1 MSSSL
6 RAHRAQSAR
15 LGLALFLAAATML
28 AGCKKEEKK
37 AEERPPVEV
46 TVMKIVPHDTP
57 VSFEFVGQTQS
68 TRQVQIVARVNGFLD
83 KRVYTEGS
91 FVKAGQVMFLQDPKP
106 FKAQLDAAK
115 GELAEQQARL
125 QVARDNLARVKPLAA
140 RKALSQR
147 ELDDATGQFLA
158 ASAAVETA
166 KANVEEARLNLGY
179 TTITT
184 PVTGLSSFAK
194 VQDGQY
200 LSGTGESS
208 VLTYVQ
214 QTDPIWVNFS
224 ISENDMLKFR
234 TEQAA
239 GLLRLPG
246 QDNYEVEVV
255 LADGSVFPKRG
266 RITFANADYNSQ
278 TGTFLLRATIPN
290 PGAQLRPGQFVRV
303 RILGAVRPNAIL
315 VPQEAVLQGAKGHFV
330 VVIDKDNKAEI
341 RGVEV
346 GPWYGNYWFI
356 TRGLAPGDTVVVD
369 GMVKLSPGAPVKI
382 VKTIEATPSLEV
394 PGAGAAGAS
403 AIGGTPGAG
412 TAAGTGAA
420 AGVAAGVAA
429 GAATGGQ
436 VGAAAGVTA
445 GAGTAAGEGAVA
457 SVGAAAGAPI
467 AAGSAGGDAAVP
479 ARVYFELDSAKLGAE
494 ALGEL
499 AKVAAY
505 LKSRADILVTITGYT
520 DKTGTHAYNVVLA
533 KERAK
538 AVRKALLERGVK
550 PGQVSLKAPANITGG
565 DDNKDARRVD
575 VSLAAPGAAP
585 ASSTAQMQK

>member
-1 MSSSL
+1 MISTL
-6 RAHRAQSAR
+6 FARPAQLLH
-15 LGLALFLAAATML
+15 LGIVLLFTVAVL

-46 TVMKIVPHDTP
+46 TVMKMAPRDTP

-166 KANVEEARLNLGY
+166 KANVEEAQLNLGY

-184 PVTGLSSFAK
+184 PVSGLSSFAK

-200 LSGTGESS
+200 LSGSGESS
-208 VLTYVQ
+208 VLTYVAQ
-214 QTDPIWVNFS
+214 IDPIWVNFS
-224 ISENDMLKFR
+224 ISENDMLKTR
-234 TEQAA
+234 TERGA
-239 GLLRLPG
+239 GLLRMPAN
-246 QDNYEVEVV
+246 DDFEVEI
-255 LADGSVFPKRG
+255 LLSDGSVFPKRG

-290 PGAQLRPGQFVRV
+290 PGTQLRPGQFVRV
-303 RILGAVRPNAIL
+303 RILGAIRPNAIL
-315 VPQEAVLQGAKGHFV
+315 VPQQAVLQGAQGHFV
-330 VVIDKDNKAEI
+330 VVVDKENKAEI
-341 RGVEV
+341 RPVEV
-346 GPWYGNYWFI
+346 GPWYGNDWFI

-382 VKTIEATPSLEV
+382 VATKTAAETATPK
-394 PGAGAAGAS
+394 
-403 AIGGTPGAG
+403 
-412 TAAGTGAA
+412 TGAA
-420 AGVAAGVAA
+420 PAPASSTAGPTAG
-429 GAATGGQ
+429 GSEAT
-436 VGAAAGVTA
+436 AAAASASPDASPLPARIYFTLNSA
-445 GAGTAAGEGAVA
+445 RLDSDATAAVTN
-457 SVGAAAGAPI
+457 
-467 AAGSAGGDAAVP
+467 AAVH
-479 ARVYFELDSAKLGAE
+479 
-494 ALGEL
+494 L
-499 AKVAAY
+499 AGHPDTV
-505 LKSRADILVTITGYT
+505 VEITGYA
-520 DKTGTHAYNVVLA
+520 DKTGNHSKNVVLA

-538 AVRKALLERGVK
+538 TVRNALFDQGVK
-550 PGQVSLKAPANITGG
+550 DSQVAMKPPADVTGG
-565 DDNKDARRVD
+565 PDDREARRVEIKIA
-575 VSLAAPGAAP
+575 SAGAAG
-585 ASSTAQMQK
+585 AGGTAPMQK

>member
-1 MSSSL
+1 MIPPL
-6 RAHRAQSAR
+6 FQRHARWPR
-15 LGLALFLAAATML
+15 LGFALLLAAAL
-28 AGCKKEEKK
+28 VAGCKKEDKK
-37 AEERPPVEV
+37 AEERPPVDV
-46 TVMKIVPHDTP
+46 TVMTMVPRDTP

-68 TRQVQIVARVNGFLD
+68 TRQVQIVARVSGFLD

-91 FVKAGQVMFLQDPKP
+91 MVKAGQVMFLQDPKP
-106 FKAQLDAAK
+106 FKAQLDAAR

-200 LSGTGESS
+200 LSGSGDSS

-214 QTDPIWVNFS
+214 QTHPIWVNFS
-224 ISENDMLKFR
+224 ISENDMLKLR

-239 GLLRLPG
+239 GALRLPAA
-246 QDNYEVEVV
+246 DEYEVEVV
-255 LADGSVFPKRG
+255 LADGSLFPNRG
-266 RITFANADYNSQ
+266 RITFANADYNAQ
-278 TGTFLLRATIPN
+278 TGTFLVRATVPN

-330 VVIDKDNKAEI
+330 VIVDKENKAEI

-346 GPWYGNYWFI
+346 GPWYGNDWFI
-356 TRGLAPGDTVVVD
+356 TRGLAPGDTVVID

-382 VKTIEATPSLEV
+382 VKTVEATASAGPKGSDARGAPAGLAADTTAGAANMGGKTGTTGSV
-394 PGAGAAGAS
+394 ATGAGAAAGESAAASTGA
-403 AIGGTPGAG
+403 AQGAAAMAG
-412 TAAGTGAA
+412 TAASEAA
-420 AGVAAGVAA
+420 
-429 GAATGGQ
+429 
-436 VGAAAGVTA
+436 
-445 GAGTAAGEGAVA
+445 
-457 SVGAAAGAPI
+457 I
-467 AAGSAGGDAAVP
+467 P
-479 ARVYFELDSAKLGAE
+479 ARVYFELDSAKLDAA

-499 AKVAAY
+499 GKVSSY
-505 LKSRADILVTITGYT
+505 LKSHPGMTATITGYA
-520 DKTGTHAYNVVLA
+520 DKTGAHEHNVVLA

-538 AVRKALLERGVK
+538 AVRNAILKKGVK
-550 PGQVSLKAPANITGG
+550 QNQVNLKAPVNITGG
-565 DDNKDARRVD
+565 ADDKEARRVD
-575 VSLAAPGAAP
+575 VSLAATGAAS
-585 ASSTAQMQK
+585 SSTTAQTQK

>member
-1 MSSSL
+1 MIPPL
-6 RAHRAQSAR
+6 FQRHARWPR
-15 LGLALFLAAATML
+15 LGFALLLAAAL
-28 AGCKKEEKK
+28 VAGCKKEDKK
-37 AEERPPVEV
+37 AEERPPVDV
-46 TVMKIVPHDTP
+46 TVMTMVPRDTP

-68 TRQVQIVARVNGFLD
+68 TRQVQIVARVSGFLD

-91 FVKAGQVMFLQDPKP
+91 MVKAGQVMFLQDPKP
-106 FKAQLDAAK
+106 FKAQLDAAR

-200 LSGTGESS
+200 LSGSGDSS

-214 QTDPIWVNFS
+214 QTHPIWVNFS
-224 ISENDMLKFR
+224 ISENDMLKLR

-239 GLLRLPG
+239 GALRLPAA
-246 QDNYEVEVV
+246 DEYEVEVV
-255 LADGSVFPKRG
+255 LADGSLFPNRG
-266 RITFANADYNSQ
+266 RITFANADYNAQ
-278 TGTFLLRATIPN
+278 TGTFLVRATVPN

-330 VVIDKDNKAEI
+330 VVVDKENKAEI

-346 GPWYGNYWFI
+346 GPWHGNEWFI
-356 TRGLAPGDTVVVD
+356 TRGLAPGDTVVID

-382 VKTIEATPSLEV
+382 VKTVEAT
-394 PGAGAAGAS
+394 AS
-403 AIGGTPGAG
+403 AGPKGSDARGAPGG
-412 TAAGTGAA
+412 
-420 AGVAAGVAA
+420 GVAARA
-429 GAATGGQ
+429 GAATGAEAAAGA
-436 VGAAAGVTA
+436 GAAAGESA
-445 GAGTAAGEGAVA
+445 GAST
-457 SVGAAAGAPI
+457 GAAQGA
-467 AAGSAGGDAAVP
+467 ATMAGSAASEAAIP
-479 ARVYFELDSAKLGAE
+479 ARVYFELDSAKLDAA

-499 AKVAAY
+499 GQVSSY
-505 LKSRADILVTITGYT
+505 LKSHPGMTVTITGYA
-520 DKTGTHAYNVVLA
+520 DKTGAHEHNVVLA

-538 AVRKALLERGVK
+538 AVRNAILKQGVK
-550 PGQVSLKAPANITGG
+550 QNQVNLKAPVNITGG
-565 DDNKDARRVD
+565 ADDKEARRVD
-575 VSLAAPGAAP
+575 VAATGAAS
-585 ASSTAQMQK
+585 SSTTAQTQK

>member
-1 MSSSL
+1 MAP
-6 RAHRAQSAR
+6 R
-15 LGLALFLAAATML
+15 
-28 AGCKKEEKK
+28 
-37 AEERPPVEV
+37 
-46 TVMKIVPHDTP
+46 DTP

-68 TRQVQIVARVNGFLD
+68 TRQVQIVARVSGFLD

-91 FVKAGQVMFLQDPKP
+91 MVKAGQVMFLQDPKP
-106 FKAQLDAAK
+106 FKAQLDAAR

-200 LSGTGESS
+200 LSGSGDSS

-214 QTDPIWVNFS
+214 QTHPIWVNFS
-224 ISENDMLKFR
+224 ISENDMLKLR

-239 GLLRLPG
+239 GALRLPAA
-246 QDNYEVEVV
+246 DEYEVEVV
-255 LADGSVFPKRG
+255 LADGSLFPNRG
-266 RITFANADYNSQ
+266 RITFANADYNAQ
-278 TGTFLLRATIPN
+278 TGTFLVRATVPN

-330 VVIDKDNKAEI
+330 VVVDKENKAEI

-346 GPWYGNYWFI
+346 GPWHGNEWFI
-356 TRGLAPGDTVVVD
+356 TRGLAPGDTVVID

-382 VKTIEATPSLEV
+382 VKTVEAT
-394 PGAGAAGAS
+394 AS
-403 AIGGTPGAG
+403 AGPKGSDARGAPGG
-412 TAAGTGAA
+412 
-420 AGVAAGVAA
+420 GVAARA
-429 GAATGGQ
+429 GAATGAEAAAGA
-436 VGAAAGVTA
+436 GAAAGESA
-445 GAGTAAGEGAVA
+445 GAST
-457 SVGAAAGAPI
+457 GAAQGAAPM
-467 AAGSAGGDAAVP
+467 AGSAASEAAIP
-479 ARVYFELDSAKLGAE
+479 ARVYFELDSAKLDAA

-499 AKVAAY
+499 GKVSSY
-505 LKSRADILVTITGYT
+505 LKSHPGMTVTITGYA
-520 DKTGTHAYNVVLA
+520 DKTGAHEHNVVLA

-538 AVRKALLERGVK
+538 AVRNAILKQGVK
-550 PGQVSLKAPANITGG
+550 QNQVNLKAPVNITGG
-565 DDNKDARRVD
+565 ADDKEARRVD
-575 VSLAAPGAAP
+575 VAATGAAS
-585 ASSTAQMQK
+585 SSTTAQTQK

>member
-1 MSSSL
+1 
-6 RAHRAQSAR
+6 
-15 LGLALFLAAATML
+15 
-28 AGCKKEEKK
+28 
-37 AEERPPVEV
+37 
-46 TVMKIVPHDTP
+46 MKVVPRDTP

-68 TRQVQIVARVNGFLD
+68 TRQVQIVARVSGFLD

-166 KANVEEARLNLGY
+166 KANVEQAQLNLGY

-184 PVTGLSSFAK
+184 PVSGLSSFAK

-200 LSGTGESS
+200 LSGSGESS

-214 QTDPIWVNFS
+214 QTDPVWVNFS
-224 ISENDMLKFR
+224 VSENDMLKYR
-234 TEQAA
+234 TEQGA

-246 QDNYEVEVV
+246 QDNFEVEVV
-255 LADGSVFPKRG
+255 LANGSVFPKRG

-278 TGTFLLRATIPN
+278 TGTFLLRATVPN
-290 PGAQLRPGQFVRV
+290 PGATLRPGQFVRV
-303 RILGAVRPNAIL
+303 RLLGAVRPNAIL

-330 VVIDKDNKAEI
+330 AVVDKENKAEI

-346 GPWYGNYWFI
+346 GPWYGNEWFI

-382 VKTIEATPSLEV
+382 VKTVEATAKPE
-394 PGAGAAGAS
+394 AAGAKGMS
-403 AIGGTPGAG
+403 D
-412 TAAGTGAA
+412 
-420 AGVAAGVAA
+420 
-429 GAATGGQ
+429 
-436 VGAAAGVTA
+436 
-445 GAGTAAGEGAVA
+445 
-457 SVGAAAGAPI
+457 AAGAPASGVASETST
-467 AAGSAGGDAAVP
+467 AAPGATPLPAMVHFDVGSARLGSEA
-479 ARVYFELDSAKLGAE
+479 SATLANV
-494 ALGEL
+494 AL
-499 AKVAAY
+499 Y
-505 LKSRADILVTITGYT
+505 LTERPEVVVDITGYT
-520 DKTGTHAYNVVLA
+520 DKTGSHSKNVVLA

-538 AVRKALLERGVK
+538 AVRKALFEKGAK
-550 PGQVSLKAPANITGG
+550 ESQVSMRPPANITGG
-565 DDNKDARRVD
+565 EDNAQARRVD
-575 VSLAAPGAAP
+575 VSPASAARAPESAGAAP
-585 ASSTAQMQK
+585 AGGAGPKQN

>member
-1 MSSSL
+1 MRSPL
-6 RAHRAQSAR
+6 LAPHAQWAH
-15 LGLALFLAAATML
+15 LGLVLVFAAALL

-46 TVMKIVPHDTP
+46 TVMNAVARDTP

-115 GELAEQQARL
+115 GELGEQQARL

-166 KANVEEARLNLGY
+166 KANVEQAQLNLGY

-184 PVTGLSSFAK
+184 PVSGLSSFAK

-200 LSGTGESS
+200 LSGSGESS

-214 QTDPIWVNFS
+214 QTDPIWINFS
-224 ISENDMLKFR
+224 VSENDMLKYR
-234 TEQAA
+234 TDQAA
-239 GLLRLPG
+239 GLLHLPG
-246 QDNYEVEVV
+246 ADNYEVEVV

-266 RITFANADYNSQ
+266 RITFANADFNSQ

-290 PGAQLRPGQFVRV
+290 PGAALRPGQFVRV
-303 RILGAVRPNAIL
+303 RLLGAVRPNAIL

-330 VVIDKDNKAEI
+330 VVVDKDNNAEI

-346 GPWYGNYWFI
+346 GPWYGNEWFI

-369 GMVKLSPGAPVKI
+369 GMVKTV
-382 VKTIEATPSLEV
+382 
-394 PGAGAAGAS
+394 AGGSGEDRQDRRSDGQAGSRRSQRDAR
-403 AIGGTPGAG
+403 GGRGHARG
-412 TAAGTGAA
+412 C
-420 AGVAAGVAA
+420 
-429 GAATGGQ
+429 
-436 VGAAAGVTA
+436 
-445 GAGTAAGEGAVA
+445 
-457 SVGAAAGAPI
+457 
-467 AAGSAGGDAAVP
+467 GSAGGGCRVRAGNCRVRGEHRCAWSDAASFDGLL
-479 ARVYFELDSAKLGAE
+479 RCRQ
-494 ALGEL
+494 
-499 AKVAAY
+499 
-505 LKSRADILVTITGYT
+505 RA
-520 DKTGTHAYNVVLA
+520 
-533 KERAK
+533 
-538 AVRKALLERGVK
+538 
-550 PGQVSLKAPANITGG
+550 
-565 DDNKDARRVD
+565 ARRRGGH
-575 VSLAAPGAAP
+575 GARQCGRLFGP
-585 ASSTAQMQK
+585 RGGGGKNHRPYRQDR

>member
-1 MSSSL
+1 MIPPL
-6 RAHRAQSAR
+6 FQRHARWPR
-15 LGLALFLAAATML
+15 LGFALLLAAAL
-28 AGCKKEEKK
+28 VAGCKKEDKK
-37 AEERPPVEV
+37 AEERPPVDV
-46 TVMKIVPHDTP
+46 TVMTMVPRDTP

-68 TRQVQIVARVNGFLD
+68 TRQVQIVARVSGFLD

-91 FVKAGQVMFLQDPKP
+91 MVKAGQVMFLQDPKP
-106 FKAQLDAAK
+106 FKAQLDAAR

-200 LSGTGESS
+200 LSGSGDSS

-214 QTDPIWVNFS
+214 QTHPIWVNFS
-224 ISENDMLKFR
+224 ISENDMLKLR

-239 GLLRLPG
+239 GALRLPAA
-246 QDNYEVEVV
+246 DEYEVEVV
-255 LADGSVFPKRG
+255 LADGSLFPNRG
-266 RITFANADYNSQ
+266 RITFANADYNAQ
-278 TGTFLLRATIPN
+278 TGTFLVRATVPN

-330 VVIDKDNKAEI
+330 VVVDKENKAEI

-346 GPWYGNYWFI
+346 GPWHGNEWFI
-356 TRGLAPGDTVVVD
+356 TRGLAPGDTVVID

-382 VKTIEATPSLEV
+382 VKTVEAT
-394 PGAGAAGAS
+394 AS
-403 AIGGTPGAG
+403 AGPKGSDARGAPGG
-412 TAAGTGAA
+412 
-420 AGVAAGVAA
+420 GVAARA
-429 GAATGGQ
+429 GAATGAEAAAGA
-436 VGAAAGVTA
+436 GAAAGESA
-445 GAGTAAGEGAVA
+445 GASTGAAQGAATMAGSAAGE
-457 SVGAAAGAPI
+457 AAI
-467 AAGSAGGDAAVP
+467 P
-479 ARVYFELDSAKLGAE
+479 ARVYFELDSAKLDA
-494 ALGEL
+494 ASLGEL
-499 AKVAAY
+499 GKVSSY
-505 LKSRADILVTITGYT
+505 LKSHPGMTVTITGYA
-520 DKTGTHAYNVVLA
+520 DKTGAHEHNVVLA

-538 AVRKALLERGVK
+538 AVRNAILKQGVK
-550 PGQVSLKAPANITGG
+550 QNQVNLKAPVNVTGG
-565 DDNKDARRVD
+565 ADDKEARRVD
-575 VSLAAPGAAP
+575 VAATGAAS
-585 ASSTAQMQK
+585 SSTTAQTQK

>member
-1 MSSSL
+1 MIPPL
-6 RAHRAQSAR
+6 FQRHARWPR
-15 LGLALFLAAATML
+15 LGFALLLAAAL
-28 AGCKKEEKK
+28 VAGCKKEDKK
-37 AEERPPVEV
+37 AEERPPVDV
-46 TVMKIVPHDTP
+46 TVMTMVPRDTP

-68 TRQVQIVARVNGFLD
+68 TRQVQIVARVSGFLD

-91 FVKAGQVMFLQDPKP
+91 MVKAGQVMFLQDPKP
-106 FKAQLDAAK
+106 FKAQLDAAR

-200 LSGTGESS
+200 LSGSGDSS

-214 QTDPIWVNFS
+214 QTHPIWVNFS
-224 ISENDMLKFR
+224 ISENDMLKLR

-239 GLLRLPG
+239 GALRLPAA
-246 QDNYEVEVV
+246 DEYEVEVV
-255 LADGSVFPKRG
+255 LADGSLFPNRG
-266 RITFANADYNSQ
+266 RITFANADYNAQ
-278 TGTFLLRATIPN
+278 TGTFLVRATVPN

-330 VVIDKDNKAEI
+330 VVVDKENKAEI

-346 GPWYGNYWFI
+346 GPWHGNEWFI
-356 TRGLAPGDTVVVD
+356 TRGLAPGDTVVID

-382 VKTIEATPSLEV
+382 VKTVEAT
-394 PGAGAAGAS
+394 AS
-403 AIGGTPGAG
+403 AGPKGSDARGAPGG
-412 TAAGTGAA
+412 
-420 AGVAAGVAA
+420 GVAARA
-429 GAATGGQ
+429 GAATGAEAAAGA
-436 VGAAAGVTA
+436 GAAAGES
-445 GAGTAAGEGAVA
+445 AAA
-457 SVGAAAGAPI
+457 STGAAQGA
-467 AAGSAGGDAAVP
+467 ATMAGSAASEAAIP
-479 ARVYFELDSAKLGAE
+479 ARVYFELDSAKLDAA

-499 AKVAAY
+499 GKVSSY
-505 LKSRADILVTITGYT
+505 LKSHPGMTVTITGYA
-520 DKTGTHAYNVVLA
+520 DKTGAHEHNVVLA

-538 AVRKALLERGVK
+538 AVRNAILKQGVK
-550 PGQVSLKAPANITGG
+550 QNQVNLKAPVNITGG
-565 DDNKDARRVD
+565 ADDKEARRVD
-575 VSLAAPGAAP
+575 VSLAATGAAS
-585 ASSTAQMQK
+585 SSTTAQTQK

>member
-1 MSSSL
+1 MIPPSPS
-6 RAHRAQSAR
+6 RQQQWTAFTF
-15 LGLALFLAAATML
+15 ALLISIASIT
-28 AGCKKEEKK
+28 GCKKEEKT
-37 AEERPPVEV
+37 AEEHPPVEV
-46 TVMKIVPHDTP
+46 TVMEMVARDTP

-83 KRVYTEGS
+83 RRVYTEGS

-125 QVARDNLARVKPLAA
+125 QVARDNLARVKPLAE

-184 PVTGLSSFAK
+184 PVSGLASFAR

-200 LSGTGESS
+200 VTGTGENSQ
-208 VLTYVQ
+208 LTYVAQ
-214 QTDPIWVNFS
+214 IDPIWVNFS
-224 ISENDMLKFR
+224 ISENDMLKTR

-239 GLLRLPG
+239 GLLRVPAN
-246 QDNYEVEVV
+246 DEWEVDVV

-266 RITFANADYNSQ
+266 RITFANADYNTQ
-278 TGTFLLRATIPN
+278 TGTFLVRATIPN
-290 PGAQLRPGQFVRV
+290 PGGVLRPGQFVRV

-330 VVIDKDNKAEI
+330 VVVDKENKAEV

-346 GPWYGNYWFI
+346 GPWHGNDWFI
-356 TRGLAPGDTVVVD
+356 TRGLAPGDTVVID

-382 VKTIEATPSLEV
+382 VKTVEATVAAGHKGASEPQGALATGMAT
-394 PGAGAAGAS
+394 GAGPAA
-403 AIGGTPGAG
+403 
-412 TAAGTGAA
+412 TAAGTTT
-420 AGVAAGVAA
+420 GVATVAGATTGVA
-429 GAATGGQ
+429 TGSPDGSP
-436 VGAAAGVTA
+436 VPTKVRFAIGSARLDANA
-445 GAGTAAGEGAVA
+445 AVA
-457 SVGAAAGAPI
+457 
-467 AAGSAGGDAAVP
+467 
-479 ARVYFELDSAKLGAE
+479 
-494 ALGEL
+494 L

-505 LKSRADILVTITGYT
+505 LTAHPAAAVEVTGYT
-520 DKTGTHAYNVVLA
+520 DKTGGHPKNIVLA

-538 AVRKALLERGVK
+538 AVRKALFDQGVK
-550 PGQVSLKAPANITGG
+550 EGQVEMKPPANITGG
-565 DDNKDARRVD
+565 DDDQEARRVEIRM
-575 VSLAAPGAAP
+575 AAMGAAP
-585 ASSTAQMQK
+585 SRSTAQMQK

>member
-1 MSSSL
+1 M
-6 RAHRAQSAR
+6 RRTHV
-15 LGLALFLAAATML
+15 GIALLVTVAMV

-46 TVMKIVPHDTP
+46 TVMKVVPRDTP

-68 TRQVQIVARVNGFLD
+68 TRQVQIVARVSGFLD

-166 KANVEEARLNLGY
+166 KANVEQAQLNLGY

-184 PVTGLSSFAK
+184 PVSGLSSFAK

-200 LSGTGESS
+200 LSGSGESS

-214 QTDPIWVNFS
+214 QTDPVWVNFS
-224 ISENDMLKFR
+224 VSENDMLKYR
-234 TEQAA
+234 TEQGV

-246 QDNYEVEVV
+246 QDNFEVEVV
-255 LADGSVFPKRG
+255 LANGSVFPKRG

-278 TGTFLLRATIPN
+278 TGTFLLRATVPN
-290 PGAQLRPGQFVRV
+290 PGATLRPGQFVRV
-303 RILGAVRPNAIL
+303 RLLGAVRPNAIL

-330 VVIDKDNKAEI
+330 AVVDKENKAEI

-346 GPWYGNYWFI
+346 GPWYGNDWFI

-369 GMVKLSPGAPVKI
+369 GMVRLSPGAPVKI
-382 VKTIEATPSLEV
+382 VKTVEATAPE
-394 PGAGAAGAS
+394 AAGAK
-403 AIGGTPGAG
+403 GMP
-412 TAAGTGAA
+412 
-420 AGVAAGVAA
+420 
-429 GAATGGQ
+429 
-436 VGAAAGVTA
+436 
-445 GAGTAAGEGAVA
+445 E
-457 SVGAAAGAPI
+457 AAGAPATGVASEAST
-467 AAGSAGGDAAVP
+467 AAPGEAPLPAVVHFDVGSA
-479 ARVYFELDSAKLGAE
+479 RLSAE
-494 ALGEL
+494 ASATLTNVSRYLTERPEL
-499 AKVAAY
+499 MVE
-505 LKSRADILVTITGYT
+505 ITGYT
-520 DKTGTHAYNVVLA
+520 DKTGSHSKNVLLA
-533 KERAK
+533 KERA
-538 AVRKALLERGVK
+538 R
-550 PGQVSLKAPANITGG
+550 
-565 DDNKDARRVD
+565 
-575 VSLAAPGAAP
+575 
-585 ASSTAQMQK
+585 

>member
-1 MSSSL
+1 MRWL
-6 RAHRAQSAR
+6 VVT
-15 LGLALFLAAATML
+15 LAATL
-28 AGCKKEEKK
+28 VVAGCKEEQKK

-46 TVMKIVPHDTP
+46 TVMKVVPRDTP

-166 KANVEEARLNLGY
+166 KANVEQAQLNLGY

-184 PVTGLSSFAK
+184 PVSGLSSFAK

-200 LSGTGESS
+200 LSGSGESS

-214 QTDPIWVNFS
+214 QTDPVWVNFS
-224 ISENDMLKFR
+224 VSENDMLKYR
-234 TEQAA
+234 TEQGV

-246 QDNYEVEVV
+246 QDNFEVEVV
-255 LADGSVFPKRG
+255 LANGSVFPKRG

-278 TGTFLLRATIPN
+278 TGTFLLRATVPN
-290 PGAQLRPGQFVRV
+290 PGAALRPGQFVRV
-303 RILGAVRPNAIL
+303 RLLGAVRPNAIL

-330 VVIDKDNKAEI
+330 AVVDKENKAEI

-346 GPWYGNYWFI
+346 GPWYGNEWFI

-382 VKTIEATPSLEV
+382 VKTVEATAKPE
-394 PGAGAAGAS
+394 AAGAKGMS
-403 AIGGTPGAG
+403 D
-412 TAAGTGAA
+412 
-420 AGVAAGVAA
+420 
-429 GAATGGQ
+429 
-436 VGAAAGVTA
+436 
-445 GAGTAAGEGAVA
+445 
-457 SVGAAAGAPI
+457 AAGAPASGVASETST
-467 AAGSAGGDAAVP
+467 AAPGATPLPAMVHFDVGSARLSSEA
-479 ARVYFELDSAKLGAE
+479 SATLANV
-494 ALGEL
+494 AL
-499 AKVAAY
+499 Y
-505 LKSRADILVTITGYT
+505 LTERPEVVVDITGYT
-520 DKTGTHAYNVVLA
+520 DKTGSHAKNVVLA

-538 AVRKALLERGVK
+538 AVRKALFEKGAK
-550 PGQVSLKAPANITGG
+550 ESQVSMRPPANITGG
-565 DDNKDARRVD
+565 EDNAQARRVD
-575 VSLAAPGAAP
+575 VSPASAARAPESAGAAP
-585 ASSTAQMQK
+585 AGGAGPKQN

>member
-1 MSSSL
+1 MISTL
-6 RAHRAQSAR
+6 YARQAQW
-15 LGLALFLAAATML
+15 LHVGLVLLFAVALV

-46 TVMKIVPHDTP
+46 TVMKMAPRDTP

-125 QVARDNLARVKPLAA
+125 QVARDNLARVKPLAE

-184 PVTGLSSFAK
+184 PVSGLSSYAK

-200 LSGTGESS
+200 LSGSGESS
-208 VLTYVQ
+208 VLTYVAQ
-214 QTDPIWVNFS
+214 IDPIWVNFS
-224 ISENDMLKFR
+224 ISENDMLKNR
-234 TEQAA
+234 TERGA
-239 GLLRLPG
+239 GLLRMPAN
-246 QDNYEVEVV
+246 DDFEVEI
-255 LADGSVFPKRG
+255 LLSDGSVFPKRG

-290 PGAQLRPGQFVRV
+290 PGSALRPGQFVRV
-303 RILGAVRPNAIL
+303 RILGAIRPNAIL
-315 VPQEAVLQGAKGHFV
+315 VPQQAVLQGAQGHFV
-330 VVIDKDNKAEI
+330 VVVDKENKAEI
-341 RGVEV
+341 RPVEV
-346 GPWYGNYWFI
+346 GPWYGNDWFI

-382 VKTIEATPSLEV
+382 VATKT
-394 PGAGAAGAS
+394 AS
-403 AIGGTPGAG
+403 E
-412 TAAGTGAA
+412 TASPKTGAA
-420 AGVAAGVAA
+420 PAPAGSTAGPTA
-429 GAATGGQ
+429 GGSEAT
-436 VGAAAGVTA
+436 AAAASASPDASPLPARIYFTVDSA
-445 GAGTAAGEGAVA
+445 RLDADATAAVA
-457 SVGAAAGAPI
+457 N
-467 AAGSAGGDAAVP
+467 AAV
-479 ARVYFELDSAKLGAE
+479 Y
-494 ALGEL
+494 L
-499 AKVAAY
+499 AGHPDAV
-505 LKSRADILVTITGYT
+505 VEITGYA
-520 DKTGTHAYNVVLA
+520 DKTGNHSKNVVLA

-538 AVRKALLERGVK
+538 TVRNALFDQGVK
-550 PGQVSLKAPANITGG
+550 DGQVAMKPPADVTGG
-565 DDNKDARRVD
+565 PDDREARRVEIKIA
-575 VSLAAPGAAP
+575 SAGAAE
-585 ASSTAQMQK
+585 AGGTAQMQK